1 MLLVS
6 ARKKKT
12 PATSTRKG
20 CQICTCYQRNSVVPD
35 AKIVHIRRS
44 FPIRSMNIGGN
55 STFVATPVPS
65 RVIPSSVIT
74 GIEFFASLGR
84 EAPSIGRQK
93 LLQRRR
99 KAQLLLLFSAP
110 GRALNHV
117 EKRRIYTKPNP
128 RNTSPVSARNGG
140 AAQI

>member
-20 CQICTCYQRNSVVPD
+20 CQIFTCYQRNSVVPD

-74 GIEFFASLGR
+74 GIEFCASMGR

-93 LLQRRR
+93 LLRGEGRRSGLAGMHR
-99 KAQLLLLFSAP
+99 GRWEAAADSCRTLIAQHAKP
-110 GRALNHV
+110 GRPAPNAG
-117 EKRRIYTKPNP
+117 EPPGRI
-128 RNTSPVSARNGG
+128 
-140 AAQI
+140 